1 MRRALALISVAAGL
15 AGCAPTGG
23 AGPDGGSQVT
33 PAGSSARQ
41 CFQAS
46 RIQNYTRGGTDR
58 IYIRVLGGGVFGI
71 QSAGCSDFG
80 VTPSLS
86 IAPASGVG
94 DRLCAGDSAR
104 IVLPS
109 GSFGPGQCLA
119 RVGNALSAAE
129 IEALPPAQ
137 RP

>member
-1 MRRALALISVAAGL
+1 MRPTLAFLFAAAGV
-15 AGCAPTGG
+15 ASCAPTEG
-23 AGPDGGSQVT
+23 AGPGAQIVPGG
-33 PAGSSARQ
+33 GGARQ

-46 RIQNYTRGGTDR
+46 RIQNYARGGTDR
-58 IYIRVLGGGVFGI
+58 IYVRVLGGGVFGL
-71 QSAGCSDFG
+71 QSGGCADFG

-86 IAPASGVG
+86 ITPASGIG

-109 GSFGPGQCLA
+109 ASFGPGQCLA
-119 RVGNALSAAE
+119 RVGNALTPAE
-129 IEALPPAQ
+129 IEALPSSQ